1 MYRNYKC
8 GASEPTQNDQ
18 ISFNIDDHHDLIL
31 FCFFIHSFHLVQ
43 PQNTL
48 KITVSHHKT
57 AATFTA
63 TDALKRKSP
72 NDDRGFTFLFIFIL
86 MIVNAIYFEML
97 ICIWKSLFIYNFIQ
111 SPFSAQTNLLTQNH
125 WIGNEC
131 WSKLESIVASVVKLG
146 ESDWG

>member
-8 GASEPTQNDQ
+8 GASKPTQNDQ
-18 ISFNIDDHHDLIL
+18 ISFNIDDHRDLIL
-31 FCFFIHSFHLVQ
+31 FCILYYFFIHLFHLVQ

-72 NDDRGFTFLFIFIL
+72 NDDDHHRGFTFLFSTIFVL
-86 MIVNAIYFEML
+86 MNVNVIDFKIAHMHLEVSIYL
-97 ICIWKSLFIYNFIQ
+97 Q
-111 SPFSAQTNLLTQNH
+111 SPFSAQTT
-125 WIGNEC
+125 C
-131 WSKLESIVASVVKLG
+131 
-146 ESDWG
+146 